1 MSNLENSSVKRV
13 RAALAELGATAE
25 VIELSGTARS
35 AQDAADSI
43 GTELGSIVK
52 TLVFSVS
59 GQAVVALVAGDRRC
73 DTKILPALLGLQGG
87 CKQAD
92 ADLVR
97 EATGFAI
104 GGVAPVAHE
113 RHLPIAIDASLE
125 RFEILYAAA
134 GHPYCVFATS
144 LAELERLTGG
154 IINADIS
161 EPITKGT

>member
-13 RAALAELGATAE
+13 RTALAELGAKAE

-73 DTKILPALLGLQGG
+73 NTKILPALLGLQGG

-92 ADLVR
+92 ADLGSCSAEEFAEFKHLNDR
-97 EATGFAI
+97 YKANFGFPFISAEQE
-104 GGVAPVAHE
+104 P
-113 RHLPIAIDASLE
+113 HLPALQFQRTAKS
-125 RFEILYAAA
+125 A
-134 GHPYCVFATS
+134 CCS
-144 LAELERLTGG
+144 C
-154 IINADIS
+154 
-161 EPITKGT
+161 